1 MSVSGE
7 SGQIISLSAAA
18 RCEFR
23 CRLEGGRGR
32 LAVRLDGRKL
42 IDEELGELT
51 LALPPI
57 GVGQHALSITIF
69 REALSVVGLSELV
82 ADGEVRHRIAH
93 DPEEE
98 GFLSEHTLYLVLA

>member
-1 MSVSGE
+1 VSESGE
-7 SGQIISLSAAA
+7 SGQIINLSVEA
-18 RCEFR
+18 RCEYR
-23 CRLEGGRGR
+23 CQLEGGRGR
-32 LAVRLDGRKL
+32 LALRLDGRKL
-42 IDEELGELT
+42 LDEELGEIT
-51 LALPPI
+51 FALPPI

-82 ADGEVRHRIAH
+82 ADGEVCHRMAH